1 MQADDTPVVIDRLKR
16 RTDFLRVAAERR
28 KWAAHGLILQAAVVP
43 EGQRHLALKRS
54 SSGQVVPDLVRQT
67 APTGDESGSGDG
79 ADKTGQPL
87 IAPLTQPPLVRIGFT
102 VSKKV
107 GNAVARNRAR
117 RRLRAAVDRV
127 MVGRVEPWTDYVL
140 IGRVATIDRPFDA
153 LVTDLK
159 TALDRIRRLAPGSA
173 GPPPPRKGG
182 KKARQGEKKT
192 PVPPANTAR
201 PAR

>member
-16 RTDFLRVAAERR
+16 RADFLRVAAERR
-28 KWAAHGLILQAAVVP
+28 KWAAQGLVLQAAVVP
-43 EGQRHLALKRS
+43 EGQRLLALKRS
-54 SSGQVVPDLVRQT
+54 SSGQVPNLARQT
-67 APTGDESGSGDG
+67 APTGNEPGSHSCT
-79 ADKTGQPL
+79 DKMGHRLATPLAQPS
-87 IAPLTQPPLVRIGFT
+87 LVRIGFT

-127 MVGRVEPWTDYVL
+127 MAGRVEPWTDYVL
-140 IGRVATIDRPFDA
+140 IGRIATIDRPFDA
-153 LVTDLK
+153 LVADLK

-182 KKARQGEKKT
+182 KKARQGGKKT
-192 PVPPANTAR
+192 PRPSADTTR
-201 PAR
+201 PAQ